1 MSFTSFKYDPARVK
15 DRLNRATKK
24 GRYYLNVPG
33 PLKSS
38 CYMEDPQVRLQGFA
52 ANNHSVVG
60 GHPIDIDSD
69 LSGRGRENNG
79 KWYNI
84 AVSFEARMK
93 ITTKKQEFS
102 SCETFG
108 SDQSRTTHPARNY
121 RALEQSLIQP
131 LYLNPQ
137 ENVCMHFHNN
147 INTRL
152 LERDNY
158 VHKITL
164 FVIYLFIMI
173 IKYITLYYIMEVAIP
188 IIALGSMYVISNQN
202 KEKKEGFVPNN
213 SRRLPNTYTPP
224 AKLSNGK

>member
-69 LSGRGRENNG
+69 LSGRGRKLTG
-79 KWYNI
+79 SGTTSPFPLKRI
-84 AVSFEARMK
+84 

-102 SCETFG
+102 SCESFG

-147 INTRL
+147 LNTRL

-158 VHKITL
+158 VPK
-164 FVIYLFIMI
+164 
-173 IKYITLYYIMEVAIP
+173 
-188 IIALGSMYVISNQN
+188 
-202 KEKKEGFVPNN
+202 
-213 SRRLPNTYTPP
+213 LPC
-224 AKLSNGK
+224 L